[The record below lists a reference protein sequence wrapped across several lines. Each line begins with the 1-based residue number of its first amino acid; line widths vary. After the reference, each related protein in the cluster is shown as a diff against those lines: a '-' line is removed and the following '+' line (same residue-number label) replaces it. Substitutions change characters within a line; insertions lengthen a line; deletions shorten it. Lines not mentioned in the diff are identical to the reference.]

1 MREADI
7 EGKKLSHCLFKAD
20 MRQTCY
26 CVPCLFM
33 HDRSAVRSG
42 GRDVRGSGNQHRI
55 QATLT
60 PQLKMRAF
68 VRAP

>member
-26 CVPCLFM
+26 CVSCLFM
-33 HDRSAVRSG
+33 HVRSAVRSG
-42 GRDVRGSGNQHRI
+42 GRDVRGSGNQCRF
-55 QATLT
+55 QETLT

>member
-7 EGKKLSHCLFKAD
+7 DGKKLSHCLFKAD
-20 MRQTCY
+20 TRQTCY
-26 CVPCLFM
+26 CVLCLFM
-33 HDRSAVRSG
+33 HDRSTVRSG

-68 VRAP
+68 IRAP

>member
-26 CVPCLFM
+26 CVSCLFM
-33 HDRSAVRSG
+33 HVRSAVRSG
-42 GRDVRGSGNQHRI
+42 GRDVRGSGNQHRF

-60 PQLKMRAF
+60 MRAF
-68 VRAP
+68 VRAL